1 MGPINTLKDNTVK
14 RFTRT
19 SLLAALTMSAT
30 VHATD
35 PMAWLD
41 QHQQQFINV
50 ADTLWQ
56 KAELGYL
63 ETESM
68 ALLSDT
74 LAREGFRVT
83 QGIAD
88 IPTAFVAEYGS
99 GGPVIGI
106 LAEFDA
112 LPGISQSASPFE
124 EALEGKNAAHACGHH
139 LFGAGSVAA
148 AIATKQWLA
157 ANGLPGRVRLYG
169 TPAEEGGSGKVYM
182 VRAGQFDDVDVVLH
196 WHPDDIN
203 SASPFTTLANKSAKF
218 RFKGI
223 SAHAAGAPEFGR
235 SALDGI
241 EAMNMMVNLMRE
253 HVPQETR
260 MHYVI
265 TEGGNAPN
273 VVPNFAESFY
283 YVRHPNAA
291 TLADIWE
298 RLLNTARAA
307 ALGTGTEV
315 EWEVIHGNHSILPN
329 EVLAKVMYD
338 NLVAEGG
345 INYSSSEQAYA
356 DKIVATFPK
365 EKRNEPAPNSI
376 EPYRMYQ
383 RMGSTDVGDVSWNV
397 PTVGLSTATWV
408 PGTSAHTWQ
417 AVAAGGTSIGHKG
430 MLLAAKVM
438 TQTTIDLFE
447 DAALIRAAK
456 KEFDERRGQDF
467 TYQPLLG
474 DRQPPLD
481 YRK

>member
-1 MGPINTLKDNTVK
+1 MKKFMP
-14 RFTRT
+14 T
-19 SLLAALTMSAT
+19 SLIAALGLSVSVQAANPL
-30 VHATD
+30 V
-35 PMAWLD
+35 WLD
-41 QHQQQFINV
+41 DNRQQFIDV
-50 ADTLWQ
+50 ADALWQ
-56 KAELGYL
+56 KAEVGYL

-68 ALLSDT
+68 ALLSQT
-74 LAREGFRVT
+74 LENEGFTVT
-83 QGIAD
+83 RGVAD
-88 IPTAFVAEYGS
+88 IPTAFVAEYGND
-99 GGPVIGI
+99 GPIIGI

-124 EALEGKNAAHACGHH
+124 EPIHDKHAAHACGHH

-148 AIATKQWLA
+148 AVATKQWLA

-182 VRAGQFDDVDVVLH
+182 VRAGLFEDVDVVLH

-218 RFKGI
+218 RFKGV
-223 SAHAAGAPEFGR
+223 SAHAAAAPEFGR

-241 EAMNMMVNLMRE
+241 EAMNMMVNLLRE

-260 MHYVI
+260 LHYVI
-265 TEGGNAPN
+265 TAGGNAPN
-273 VVPNFAESFY
+273 VVPNFAESFFY
-283 YVRHPNAA
+283 ARHPNAA
-291 TLADIWE
+291 TLAKIWE
-298 RLLNTARAA
+298 RLLDTARAA

-329 EVLAKVMYD
+329 ETLAKVMHD
-338 NLVAEGG
+338 NLVTEGG
-345 INYSSSEQAYA
+345 FTYSRDEQTYA
-356 DKIVATFPK
+356 DNIIATFPI
-365 EKRNEPAPNSI
+365 EKRHEPAPNTV
-376 EPYRMYQ
+376 EAYQMYQ

-438 TQTTIDLFE
+438 TQTTLDLFS
-447 DAALIRAAK
+447 DPQLIRAARE
-456 KEFDERRGQDF
+456 EFNQRRGQDF
-467 TYQPLLG
+467 QYVPLLG

>member
-1 MGPINTLKDNTVK
+1 MK
-14 RFTRT
+14 RLTRP
-19 SLLAALTMSAT
+19 SLLAALTFSAT

-41 QHQQQFINV
+41 QNQQQFIDV

-68 ALLSDT
+68 TLLGDT

-83 QGIAD
+83 RGIAD

-315 EWEVIHGNHSILPN
+315 AWEVIHGNHSILPN
-329 EVLAKVMYD
+329 EVLAKVMFD

-345 INYSSSEQAYA
+345 ITYSSSEQAYA

-365 EKRNEPAPNSI
+365 EKRNEPAPTSI

-447 DAALIRAAK
+447 DPSLIGAAK

-467 TYQPLLG
+467 RYQPLLG